1 MSPAAGS
8 QEPAPGSNGGAPSIL
23 VVDDDPASRFLV
35 GALLER
41 GGFSV
46 SEHDGGASA
55 LEALGRSSDFS
66 LMVLDLDMPDMGG
79 REVLAAVRSRAET
92 ATLPVIILTASLDE
106 GADIELIEAGADDY
120 LQKPVDPHRLLTRVK
135 ATLRRQ
141 TWDTVNI
148 G

>member
-1 MSPAAGS
+1 M
-8 QEPAPGSNGGAPSIL
+8 
-23 VVDDDPASRFLV
+23 VDDDPASRFLV

-46 SEHDGGASA
+46 SEHAGGASA
-55 LEALGRSSDFS
+55 LEALNESSEYA
-66 LMVLDLDMPDMGG
+66 LMVLDLDMPEMHG
-79 REVLAAVRSRAET
+79 REVLAAVRGRAET
-92 ATLPVIILTASLDE
+92 ATLPVIILTASLEE

-141 TWDTVNI
+141 AWDTVNI

>member
-1 MSPAAGS
+1 M
-8 QEPAPGSNGGAPSIL
+8 
-23 VVDDDPASRFLV
+23 
-35 GALLER
+35 
-41 GGFSV
+41 